1 MGCRSQRS
9 RLRIVRQRGRNL
21 PHGFPTSTATIMPQ
35 PEIQRRLLAHQ
46 RGEDQVGGVDRH
58 PSPPEPFLRATR
70 IWK

>member
-1 MGCRSQRS
+1 
-9 RLRIVRQRGRNL
+9 
-21 PHGFPTSTATIMPQ
+21 MPQ